1 MDHFYYPAR
10 GKELYFQRKWEP
22 WNNLTIGTPG
32 KIKKIKSYRAGSVHS
47 QNRSNF
53 ESPKILFNSTNY
65 SVKNN
70 KDSIEIKKK
79 PNYNNSATVLETDS
93 NKESLDNSKSFARK
107 KSSVISIDE
116 LLLLEGDL
124 FTEKQQSQPLITVNH
139 NNVIN
144 KPNAIELNGKKI
156 TINFSYKQAR
166 KKSVEKLKTVTN
178 FRSCKRPIS
187 TGKNHKVKKRIE
199 TPSPWGVEIVTD
211 NFGNEQK
218 NSRISVHNKFTST

>member
-1 MDHFYYPAR
+1 MGALEQPNNRDS
-10 GKELYFQRKWEP
+10 RKD
-22 WNNLTIGTPG
+22 
-32 KIKKIKSYRAGSVHS
+32 KKNKKLQGRVSSQSKPVQFRKSK
-47 QNRSNF
+47 NT
-53 ESPKILFNSTNY
+53 LNSTNY

-93 NKESLDNSKSFARK
+93 NKERLDNSKSFARK